1 MAAISEEKRGKI
13 EKEAREILK
22 KFSLALAK
30 VKIPKMEAK
39 KEVGGFRE
47 EGEGK
52 KGDEDF
58 RKRMFANASEKDGEH
73 IIAEKKTW

>member
-1 MAAISEEKRGKI
+1 MASISEEKRGKI

-22 KFSLALAK
+22 KFSSALAK

-47 EGEGK
+47 EREGK
-52 KGDEDF
+52 KGDEEF
-58 RKRMFANASEKDGEH
+58 KRRMFANAPEKDGDY